1 MTDRVLD
8 ILAATLLITAFMLM
22 MADYFKPGG
31 GFDTEFKPIATE
43 RK

>member
-1 MTDRVLD
+1 MNSKVCD
-8 ILAATLLITAFMLM
+8 IVVATLLITVFMLM